1 MRLPVE
7 TIHDSLSS
15 LSVATLASVCKT
27 AKNNSV
33 TGRKHREPE
42 AAVEAEDFSRFEG
55 EGGREE
61 PIPDLVDELK
71 PKPGETMKPPPT

>member
-7 TIHDSLSS
+7 TIHESLSS
-15 LSVATLASVCKT
+15 LSVATLAS
-27 AKNNSV
+27 KNNSV

-55 EGGREE
+55 EGGQEG
-61 PIPDLVDELK
+61 PIPDPVDVPLDNAIWRG
-71 PKPGETMKPPPT
+71 PR